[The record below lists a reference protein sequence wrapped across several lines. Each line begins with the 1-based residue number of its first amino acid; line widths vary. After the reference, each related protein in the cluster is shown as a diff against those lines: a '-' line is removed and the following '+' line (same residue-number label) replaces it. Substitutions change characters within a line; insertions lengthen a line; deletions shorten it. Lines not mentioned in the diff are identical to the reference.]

1 MNRSASGRRA
11 RRLAGLSLAAA
22 LALTAC
28 GSDENAPSGGGRG
41 DAQSLGIRCATGT
54 IQASGSSAQVNAM
67 DEWSK
72 TYQGACPGATI
83 NYQSVGSGAGIEQF
97 VQGST
102 SFAGSD
108 SALKPAEATR
118 AAARCKTG
126 KAINLPMVIG
136 PIAVAYNLPGVETLN
151 LRPAVIADI
160 FSGKITRWND
170 PEIRKDN
177 AGTTLPA
184 TGIQA
189 FHRSDSSGTTENFT
203 KFLSAA
209 GGPTWTYGAGK
220 EWKAPG
226 GQGAKGSEGVAAA
239 VKQTPGAVSYME
251 LSFADNANLPTA
263 RVANG
268 SGAFVE
274 LTGESAG
281 KAVAAASVA
290 GTGNDLPLTIDYTT
304 KAADAYPLV
313 LVTYEITCEK
323 GLPAESRAVVTS
335 FLSYTASEKGQ
346 QQLAELGYAPLPAG
360 IRTKVQSA
368 VGAIS

>member
-160 FSGKITRWND
+160 
-170 PEIRKDN
+170 
-177 AGTTLPA
+177 
-184 TGIQA
+184 
-189 FHRSDSSGTTENFT
+189 
-203 KFLSAA
+203 
-209 GGPTWTYGAGK
+209 
-220 EWKAPG
+220 
-226 GQGAKGSEGVAAA
+226 
-239 VKQTPGAVSYME
+239 
-251 LSFADNANLPTA
+251 
-263 RVANG
+263 
-268 SGAFVE
+268 
-274 LTGESAG
+274 
-281 KAVAAASVA
+281 
-290 GTGNDLPLTIDYTT
+290 
-304 KAADAYPLV
+304 
-313 LVTYEITCEK
+313 
-323 GLPAESRAVVTS
+323 
-335 FLSYTASEKGQ
+335 
-346 QQLAELGYAPLPAG
+346 
-360 IRTKVQSA
+360 
-368 VGAIS
+368 